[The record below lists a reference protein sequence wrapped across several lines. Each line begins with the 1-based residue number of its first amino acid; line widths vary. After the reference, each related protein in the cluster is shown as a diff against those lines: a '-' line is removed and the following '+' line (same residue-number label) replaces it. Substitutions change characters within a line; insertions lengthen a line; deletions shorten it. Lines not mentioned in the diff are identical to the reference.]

1 MGATPTARR
10 KAGPTWMAR
19 ADVAARAVAAI
30 FVGYLLAALVTAVL
44 ARVLPGS
51 PVEATIAATTLSFA
65 VYAAVAVW
73 CFVVHAGGKAGEA
86 ADAPRAVQAAF
97 EGLQCGRISAAQFAT
112 GTGFAI

>member
-73 CFVVHAGGKAGEA
+73 CFGDPKTWRGWLGLAGGCASLASLLWISLLVE
-86 ADAPRAVQAAF
+86 PR
-97 EGLQCGRISAAQFAT
+97 L
-112 GTGFAI
+112 

>member
-10 KAGPTWMAR
+10 KPGPTWMAR

-73 CFVVHAGGKAGEA
+73 CFGDPKTWRVWLGLAGGCASLA
-86 ADAPRAVQAAF
+86 ALLWISLLVEPR
-97 EGLQCGRISAAQFAT
+97 L
-112 GTGFAI
+112 